1 MRSYIRHPS
10 EIPVEIELC
19 PAGTCRQPV
28 DSRLRDV
35 GMGGISFVMQTEVCI
50 GMLVRVRIPVVD
62 PCFEALG
69 RVTRVDCEA
78 GRCVVAVGFLDR
90 ADAYR
95 ARMVEQICHI
105 EQYRRDVRQ
114 REGRRLSP
122 EEAAREWIE
131 RHAAGFPS
139 LEEIA

>member
-1 MRSYIRHPS
+1 M
-10 EIPVEIELC
+10 
-19 PAGTCRQPV
+19 
-28 DSRLRDV
+28 
-35 GMGGISFVMQTEVCI
+35 
-50 GMLVRVRIPVVD
+50 D
-62 PCFEALG
+62 PGFEALG
-69 RVTRVDCEA
+69 RVTRVDREA

-105 EQYRRDVRQ
+105 EQYRRDVWQ
-114 REGRRLSP
+114 REGRRLTA

-131 RHAAGFPS
+131 RYAAAFPS

>member
-1 MRSYIRHPS
+1 VRSYIRHPS

-19 PAGTCRQPV
+19 PAGTCRQAV

-35 GMGGISFVMQTEVCI
+35 GIGGISFVMQTGVRI
-50 GMLVRVRIPVVD
+50 GTLVRVRIPVVD

-69 RVTRVDCEA
+69 RVTHVDREA
-78 GRCVVAVGFLDR
+78 GRFVVGVGFLDQ
-90 ADAYR
+90 ADVYR

-105 EQYRRDVRQ
+105 EHYRREVWR
-114 REGRRLSP
+114 REGRRLST

-131 RHAAGFPS
+131 RHAAAFPP